1 MTQMMMLLV
10 RQFNSF
16 MMNLR
21 KEKYY
26 DEKAM
31 VPLTSRGDKLSEKY
45 FAENF

>member
-1 MTQMMMLLV
+1 
-10 RQFNSF
+10 
-16 MMNLR
+16 MNLR

-45 FAENF
+45 FVENF

>member
-1 MTQMMMLLV
+1 MTQMMRSSAML
-10 RQFNSF
+10 FNSF
-16 MMNLR
+16 TTNLR

-45 FAENF
+45 FAGIS

>member
-1 MTQMMMLLV
+1 
-10 RQFNSF
+10 
-16 MMNLR
+16 MNLR

-26 DEKAM
+26 DEKGM